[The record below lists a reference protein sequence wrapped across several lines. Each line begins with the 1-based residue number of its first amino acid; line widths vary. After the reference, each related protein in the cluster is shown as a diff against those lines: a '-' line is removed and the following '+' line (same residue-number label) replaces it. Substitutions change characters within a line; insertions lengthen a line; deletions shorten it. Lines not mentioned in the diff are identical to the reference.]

1 MLQGVEAG
9 EANRKKRG
17 KSAAGYRRGRKK
29 RVTDLLR
36 QIETKLTVESMKISL
51 GDFIRLMQLERELE
65 QDEQPREVI
74 ITWRD
79 PSERPAG

>member
-9 EANRKKRG
+9 EAKRKKRG
-17 KSAAGYRRGRKK
+17 KSAAGSRRGRKR

-36 QIETKLTVESMKISL
+36 QIETKLTVENMKISL

-74 ITWRD
+74 ITWKD